1 MSLTTTGKI
10 AVWTVVLYIL
20 LGTFTYCFLW
30 DKLPI
35 KRKEFTVRF
44 SDKVVCRIYLEWV
57 EGRFFNP
64 PPSQPVGVGIPVFGV
79 VKIKECYSFWD
90 DNRNGF
96 VGGYSNRSEVSS

>member
-10 AVWTVVLYIL
+10 AVGTVVLYVL
-20 LGTFTYCFLW
+20 LGAFSYCFLW

-64 PPSQPVGVGIPVFGV
+64 PPFQLTKGGIPILGM
-79 VKIKECYSFWD
+79 VKVMCK
-90 DNRNGF
+90 
-96 VGGYSNRSEVSS
+96 

>member
-10 AVWTVVLYIL
+10 AVGTVVLYVL
-20 LGTFTYCFLW
+20 LGAFSYCFLW

-57 EGRFFNP
+57 EGRFCNP

-79 VKIKECYSFWD
+79 VKRKKCYF
-90 DNRNGF
+90 
-96 VGGYSNRSEVSS
+96 YE